1 MKLTY
6 WKKYDKVFKHFSSKK
21 IYEKILKIVKKL
33 GKPFKK
39 KSNRGRKFKINP
51 EEYTA
56 FIAFKI
62 SGGNNYR
69 DMELDSEIFIEEH
82 IDHSTFGKNFFRIP
96 YDYLRKLLQ
105 LTGKLLEGLL
115 GRTKVHIADSTKIT
129 ADRYKEIIHQGKP
142 RRIKEV
148 YKLHTMVQ
156 RHPEKQMTIIVD
168 GIASDE
174 HISDSEGA
182 VRMMSVL
189 KEGDLFT
196 ADRGYD
202 YEKVY
207 ESCFTKN
214 IQVNIKPQKR
224 SCGKHSVYRKKM
236 IGSFDEEEY
245 KKQRGVVETEF
256 AGFENAGLVFTHYR
270 SDDARL
276 KYGLILEIRHNIYN
290 LMKLWVEKL
299 ITIVNCSTNS
309 YISALS
315 KNL

>member
-1 MKLTY
+1 MIQLSY
-6 WKKYDKVFKHFSSKK
+6 WKKYDRVFKHFSSKK
-21 IYEKILKIVKKL
+21 IYEEILKIVRKL

-39 KSNRGRKFKINP
+39 KSNKGRKFKINP

-56 FIAFKI
+56 LIAFKI
-62 SGGNNYR
+62 SSGDNFR
-69 DMELDSEIFIEEH
+69 DMELDSELFVNEH
-82 IDHSTFGKNFFRIP
+82 IDHSTFGKNYFRIP
-96 YDYLRKLLQ
+96 YNYLRELLK

-115 GRTKVHIADSTKIT
+115 GRAKVHIADSTKIT

-156 RHPEKQMTIIVD
+156 KHPEKQMTVIVD

-174 HISDSEGA
+174 HVSDSEGA

-207 ESCFTKN
+207 ESCFARN
-214 IQVNIKPQKR
+214 IDANIKPQKR
-224 SCGKHSVYRKKM
+224 SSGRHSVYRKK
-236 IGSFDEEEY
+236 IIRSFDETKY

-256 AGFENAGLVFTHYR
+256 AGFENKGLTFTHYR
-270 SDDARL
+270 KENNRL
-276 KYGLILEIRHNIYN
+276 KYGLILELRHNINN
-290 LMKLWVEKL
+290 LLKLKVEKL
-299 ITIVNCSTNS
+299 TIMVDCSTNS
-309 YISALS
+309 R
-315 KNL
+315 